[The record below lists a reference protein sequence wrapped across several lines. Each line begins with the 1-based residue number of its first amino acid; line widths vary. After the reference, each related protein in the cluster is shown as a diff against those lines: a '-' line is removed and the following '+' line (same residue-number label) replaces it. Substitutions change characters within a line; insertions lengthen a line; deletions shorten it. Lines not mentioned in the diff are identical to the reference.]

1 MATKK
6 VSPYISLGEEDTNP
20 LLDGSGSEIAIFIG
34 PSSNPSPTTITKDS
48 LKKYAK
54 YAKAAKTVEA
64 GGLGLDSNIENNPL
78 LQVVKDFF
86 VESAKTS
93 TNDTGVSYC
102 YAIDLGNAPTNALLQ
117 SALELCVMKP
127 EITVIAI
134 TGLKNTTDNTYI
146 GFNYE
151 FMMATAQYLKD
162 QRDKTRLQI
171 AYFQAPADKTD
182 ADLISMTMG
191 KLTTDGNRDTTN
203 IIRNSRINIV
213 ENKYFGRTI
222 ARICLTPY
230 YEEPGYN
237 YYRTIEPASTDDAVE
252 YFTERTP
259 DEEDALCEAGII
271 FNRDEEYLDPI
282 RPCICLATST
292 AYAYADMDRPN
303 DALLH
308 ARRNADH
315 QLRQLVKIVAIQ
327 LKRNE
332 TKTNIRY
339 VKSDC
344 ESYLDTEY
352 KSGYIQSDYGVEIT
366 EAFEDPYK
374 LYLKANITPV
384 NSTQA
389 IIISAYIGY
398 PAARVSDELTK
409 VAATSEEE

>member
-1 MATKK
+1 MPIKK

-34 PSSNPSPTTITKDS
+34 PSNNPSPNSIGKES
-48 LKKYAK
+48 IKKYIK

-64 GGLGLDSNIENNPL
+64 GGLGLDSNINTNPL

-86 VESAKTS
+86 IESAKT
-93 TNDTGVSYC
+93 TVTDRGVSYC
-102 YAIDLGNAPTNALLQ
+102 YTIDLGTNPTNELYHQ
-117 SALELCVMKP
+117 ALELCVLKP
-127 EITVIAI
+127 EIQVIGI
-134 TGLKNTTDNTYI
+134 IGFKTNDNEYL
-146 GFNYE
+146 GFNYS
-151 FMMATAQYLKD
+151 FIQATSQYLKD
-162 QRDKTRLQI
+162 QREKCRLQI
-171 AYFQAPADKTD
+171 AYFQAPPGKTD
-182 ADLISMTMG
+182 QDLINMTMG
-191 KLTTDGNRDTTN
+191 TLKEDGAYDLSN

-237 YYRTIEPASTDDAVE
+237 YYRTIEPASSDGATE
-252 YFTERTP
+252 YFIERTP
-259 DEEDALCEAGII
+259 EEEDALCEAGII
-271 FNRDEEYLDPI
+271 FNRDEEFLEPI
-282 RPCICLATST
+282 RPCITLATST
-292 AYAYADMDRPN
+292 AYANDDIDRPN

-315 QLRQLVKIVAIQ
+315 QLRQLVKIVSLQ

-344 ESYLDTEY
+344 ESYLDSEY
-352 KSGYIQSDYGVEIT
+352 KSGYIQNDYGVEIT

-389 IIISAYIGY
+389 ILISAYIGY
-398 PAARVSDELTK
+398 PEAKVSDELSKNANTN
-409 VAATSEEE
+409 